1 MSWAKQK
8 AALIAAMTNEEACT
22 KSLECMEK
30 AKSLGHFL
38 KLFGKREALGWLLSR
53 YQREAAGFLQ
63 KEYPFVAAGI
73 VVADTPNYSDDD
85 WAADGS
91 KVECSYWQHY
101 DLAWNQAIKLMAQR
115 DGMAFLVKCL
125 LSGAEPY

>member
-1 MSWAKQK
+1 MNWAKKK
-8 AALIAAMTNEEACT
+8 AALIAAMTKAGACET
-22 KSLECMEK
+22 SLECMEE

-38 KLFGKREALGWLLSR
+38 KMFGKGDALGWLLGR

-63 KEYPFVAAGI
+63 ENYPFVAAGI
-73 VVADTPNYSDDD
+73 MVVDTPNYSEVD
-85 WAADGS
+85 WLPDGS

-101 DLAWNQAIKLMAQR
+101 DLAWSQAYKLMAQK
-115 DGMAFLVKCL
+115 DGMAFLVECL

>member
-1 MSWAKQK
+1 MSWAKKK

-22 KSLECMEK
+22 ESLECMEE

-38 KLFGKREALGWLLSR
+38 KLFGKRNALDWLLNR

-73 VVADTPNYSDDD
+73 MVVDTPNYS
-85 WAADGS
+85 AASTADDGS
-91 KVECSYWQHY
+91 RVECSYWQHY

>member
-1 MSWAKQK
+1 MSWAKKK

-22 KSLECMEK
+22 ESLECMEE

-38 KLFGKREALGWLLSR
+38 KLFGKRNALDWLLNR
-53 YQREAAGFLQ
+53 YQRETAGFLQ
-63 KEYPFVAAGI
+63 ENYPFVAAGI
-73 VVADTPNYSDDD
+73 VVADTTNYSDVD
-85 WAADGS
+85 WLPDGS

-101 DLAWNQAIKLMAQR
+101 DLAWNQAYKLMDQK
-115 DGMAFLVKCL
+115 DGLAFLVKCL